1 MTAAASAPLTEPV
14 TAPTPPAGGK
24 AKGKDNGNGN
34 GLVVPKRRHRF
45 VAGGETQGDAL
56 EVAEI
61 EKAPDSPKALSKK
74 ERKQL
79 GKLRARK
86 VHRTVRHVDPWSVLK
101 LSLVFYFC
109 LFVIVMVAGTI
120 LWNLASAA
128 GTIGSVESFFKE
140 IGVLDTFTFQGGT
153 IFRATFLIG
162 LILVIAGAAFNVL
175 LAVLFNLISDLVG
188 GIRFTVIEEE
198 TARPLASELAPPRR

>member
-1 MTAAASAPLTEPV
+1 MSADQPGVTAASESLAVPV
-14 TAPTPPAGGK
+14 TAPTLAPPSS
-24 AKGKDNGNGN
+24 NGN
-34 GLVVPKRRHRF
+34 GLVAPKRRHRF
-45 VAGGETQGDAL
+45 APGDDNGDAL
-56 EVAEI
+56 DHADI
-61 EKAPDSPKALSKK
+61 EKAPDAPRPLSKK

-79 GKLRARK
+79 GRLRARK

-198 TARPLASELAPPRR
+198 TARPMASELEPPRR